1 MATDVRRPRLSISPS
16 RRAFLRL
23 AAVGASGAAALR
35 FGLLSGR
42 GTDGGDG
49 LLLAPVYPQREGPFG
64 ESQLRQWAAALMP
77 ERAAFYLDPGNC
89 WAQVAG
95 DIYAMSLDQR
105 RAALDSFFANF
116 LHGAD
121 YAEFIYWLS
130 QIDFSKSASAAP
142 SADEVQPLAGWLNTW
157 TKGSSGIRNRTEEP
171 AVVRVRNAGDTLADL
186 NPLSLMLQ
194 WEDAVAMPK
203 TGPEFQYPDALIAG
217 QAVAVYAFGR
227 AAMQLGRIAQRERQR
242 GAQPGATIAG
252 AAVELV
258 MGGIQAI
265 ADQDTFGVRPQ
276 AALLARLAASGH
288 LLVGTSVAGRLVFA
302 RIQNLA
308 GGQS

>member
-1 MATDVRRPRLSISPS
+1 MAADVRRPRLRISPS
-16 RRAFLRL
+16 RRAFLTL
-23 AAVGASGAAALR
+23 AAVGTSGLAALR
-35 FGLLSGR
+35 FGLLTGR

-49 LLLAPVYPQREGPFG
+49 LLLAPVYPQRDGPFG
-64 ESQLRQWAAALMP
+64 ESQLRLRAASLVP
-77 ERAAFYLDPGNC
+77 ERAPFYLDVGNC
-89 WAQVAG
+89 WSQVAG

-105 RAALDSFFANF
+105 RSALDSFFANF

-121 YAEFIYWLS
+121 YADFVFWLS
-130 QIDFSKSASAAP
+130 QVDFSKPASAAP
-142 SADEVQPLAGWLNTW
+142 SAAEVQPLAGWLNTW
-157 TKGSSGIRNRTEEP
+157 TKGSSGTRNRTEEP
-171 AVVRVRNAGDTLADL
+171 AVVRVRNAGDSLADVS
-186 NPLSLMLQ
+186 PLSLMLQ

-203 TGPEFQYPDALIAG
+203 TGPEFQFPEALVAA

-227 AAMQLGRIAQRERQR
+227 AAKQLGPIAQRERLQD
-242 GAQPGATIAG
+242 GQPGATIAG

-276 AALLARLAASGH
+276 AALLARLAAGGH
-288 LLVGTSVAGRLVFA
+288 LLVGTSLAGRLVFA